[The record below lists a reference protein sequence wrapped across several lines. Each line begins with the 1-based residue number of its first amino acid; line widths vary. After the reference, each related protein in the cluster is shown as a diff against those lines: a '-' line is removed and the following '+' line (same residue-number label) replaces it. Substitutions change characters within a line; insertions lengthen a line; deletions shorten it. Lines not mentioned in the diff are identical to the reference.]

1 MRARSSALTCTVQAG
16 EGLQQPRVGSGI
28 LSCNKPTGDRLLP
41 IQVHSKEALIRLW
54 FGGSV
59 NAGCGVQL
67 WIHCVVLEALVSQP
81 LESAVFHDGDRLTVA
96 TSTWNQ
102 CLLWSIAQFF
112 KLQEVTQ
119 LIHPWEGGETSS
131 LEMTDTFPG
140 RLTISPEASGSDLST
155 LGWPEGLRGPG
166 EVKTAPLNASRL

>member
-1 MRARSSALTCTVQAG
+1 MRARSNALTCTVQAV
-16 EGLQQPRVGSGI
+16 EGLRLPPVGSVI
-28 LSCNKPTGDRLLP
+28 LSCNKPAGDRLLP
-41 IQVHSKEALIRLW
+41 IQVDSKEALIRLW
-54 FGGSV
+54 FGESV
-59 NAGCGVQL
+59 NNARCGVQL

-81 LESAVFHDGDRLTVA
+81 LESAVFHGGDRLTVTA
-96 TSTWNQ
+96 STTCQ

-131 LEMTDTFPG
+131 LEMIGTFPG
-140 RLTISPEASGSDLST
+140 RLTISPKAPGSDLST

-166 EVKTAPLNASRL
+166 KVRTA